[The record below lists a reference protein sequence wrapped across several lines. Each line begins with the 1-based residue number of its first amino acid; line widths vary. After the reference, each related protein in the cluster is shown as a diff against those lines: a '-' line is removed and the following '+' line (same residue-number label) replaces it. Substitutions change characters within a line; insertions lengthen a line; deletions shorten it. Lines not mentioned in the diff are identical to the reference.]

1 NEISFTDDFEGHNV
15 VINGKIFA
23 GPMLPQNGK
32 PTEKPTSPVPRWGVS
47 VTTPEDGEVWV
58 TGSIVAGTGMNG
70 AELRP
75 AGTGGQVKLGGFL
88 GPDAKVTV
96 ASTAVVQAGDGG
108 RGVSDQT
115 GKHVSGS
122 TSCLVPTKGPH
133 FIVPNRSTLVLT
145 GTDGGDG
152 GALRIWSRDI
162 SVQSD
167 QVTPGAG
174 GNGGNVQSLYGRIKA
189 PDGTTGESGWNI
201 DATSGSGGAGG
212 GIDLRY
218 SKTYSGGTLRPGR
231 GGDAGSVNVAAGDGA
246 PHCDGGQT
254 EVHLGSPGA
263 AGTDSTDTGT
273 KLPPKGKPKPGSITL
288 EGGGNGGP
296 STDAKHG
303 GGNGGGV
310 LIKDPSGAVGT
321 FRVERYGDGG
331 VGFDGCKVKPV
342 TAGTDGG
349 NGAEL
354 GPAGLPF
361 TATDS
366 FNGENAGDGNPPGAR
381 PGGHQRPEPIGK
393 FVNSFGSGSFGKQC
407 PGTLATPPK
416 TSTTPAT
423 NTSYTCGGPETKILD
438 TSNGFAVEDDGT
450 APSFSTNG
458 KAYCVV
464 QISTYHWNDGD
475 GEPPGTIALESGKG
489 TLGKWPAT
497 GSVGE
502 PDPPTYPNGV
512 PNANWT
518 VTFSTSTKP
527 VVIDGTYKCVDSDP
541 STWSQN
547 EEPPSKGQGFCKI
560 WVVPAKPAG

>member
-1 NEISFTDDFEGHNV
+1 MRRVGLLAVICSLALVVLAPAGSGASGGLQGLVRTRDFVVPAGTTRLVTGNLWVRASGKIEILGTLLVSPGALLSLHASGLLLVGRAGRIVPAPAVDRDLLDNAKPPPPPSGWSEPDYYCYKSKGRCLVNEISFTDDFEGHNV

-321 FRVERYGDGG
+321 FQIERYGDGG

-407 PGTLATPPK
+407 PGT
-416 TSTTPAT
+416 
-423 NTSYTCGGPETKILD
+423 
-438 TSNGFAVEDDGT
+438 
-450 APSFSTNG
+450 
-458 KAYCVV
+458 
-464 QISTYHWNDGD
+464 
-475 GEPPGTIALESGKG
+475 
-489 TLGKWPAT
+489 
-497 GSVGE
+497 
-502 PDPPTYPNGV
+502 
-512 PNANWT
+512 
-518 VTFSTSTKP
+518 
-527 VVIDGTYKCVDSDP
+527 
-541 STWSQN
+541 
-547 EEPPSKGQGFCKI
+547 
-560 WVVPAKPAG
+560 